1 MAENYFGITD
11 TGRQR
16 ENNEDTFIASS
27 IVKDRFIAAGVIDGV
42 GGYKGGEVAAD
53 IAKHALLDY
62 FKKTAV
68 DVVSMLGQAI
78 LSANQKILIEKQKVA
93 ANNKMA
99 CVLTVVL
106 VEKKANKFYYA
117 HVGDTR
123 LYLFRDNSL
132 VKLTRDHSF
141 VGLLEDTGRLN
152 EEAAMTHPKRNEIN
166 KALGFEAPIVNVA
179 EYIETGESPFLPG
192 DLLLLCS
199 DGLTDMINKADITA
213 ILSQEK
219 TLEEKGKELIDAAND
234 AGGKDNITVVLVQN
248 DRTPV
253 KYAATKSGLLKKNK
267 INDEENLG
275 IEKNESNNPLKKSY
289 SKNLLIF
296 FLSLIALLS
305 AGAFLWER
313 YWKPAQQNI
322 SNEEILTGAK
332 VYDQTF
338 QDTINNSTEFK
349 LLLSDS
355 LFGSK
360 IFLQDTVFINKDS
373 IQISGDINTTITSDT
388 SSEKRLALYI
398 SPSVK
403 YVLFNNLTIQNANI
417 IINAQNMD
425 VLHFQEVQFKDAQLF
440 IVNSFQNASFS
451 GSIKDIDVAVK
462 DSSEKVNQ

>member
-1 MAENYFGITD
+1 MGENYFGVTN

-16 ENNEDTFIASS
+16 ENNEDTFIAST

-53 IAKHALLDY
+53 IAKHAILDY

-68 DVVSMLGQAI
+68 DIVSMLGQAI
-78 LSANQKILIEKQKVA
+78 LSANEKILLEKQKVA

-219 TLEEKGKELIDAAND
+219 TLEEKGNALIDAAND

-248 DRTPV
+248 DRTPL
-253 KYAATKSGLLKKNK
+253 KHTATKSGRLKKNQN
-267 INDEENLG
+267 NDEENLD
-275 IEKNESNNPLKKSY
+275 IEKNESNYPLKKRY
-289 SKNLLIF
+289 SKNLLIL
-296 FLSLIALLS
+296 FLSLLALLS
-305 AGAFLWER
+305 ASAFLWER
-313 YWKPAQQNI
+313 YRKPAQQKI
-322 SNEEILTGAK
+322 SNEKFLTGAK

-338 QDTINNSTEFK
+338 QDTINNSTELK
-349 LLLSDS
+349 LLLTDS

-373 IQISGDINTTITSDT
+373 IQISGDSNTTITSDS
-388 SSEKRLALYI
+388 SSEKRLALFI

-403 YVLFNNLTIQNANI
+403 YVLFKNLTIQKANI
-417 IINAQNMD
+417 IIHAQNMD
-425 VLHFQEVQFKDAQLF
+425 VLHFQEVQFKEAQLF
-440 IVNSFQNASFS
+440 IINSFQNATFS
-451 GSIKDIDVAVK
+451 GSIKDIDVAIK
-462 DSSEKVNQ
+462 DSSENVNQ

>member
-27 IVKDRFIAAGVIDGV
+27 DVKDRFIVAGVIDGV

-53 IAKHALLDY
+53 IAKHAILDY
-62 FKKTAV
+62 LKKTPTHG
-68 DVVSMLGQAI
+68 VSMLGEAL

-93 ANNKMA
+93 ANSKMA

-106 VEKKANKFYYA
+106 IEKKANKFYYA

-132 VKLTRDHSF
+132 IKITRDHSF

-179 EYIETGESPFLPG
+179 EYFETGESPFLPG

-199 DGLTDMINKADITA
+199 DGLTDMVNKAGITA
-213 ILSQEK
+213 ILSQER
-219 TLEEKGKELIDAAND
+219 TLEEKGKGLIDAANN

-253 KYAATKSGLLKKNK
+253 AYTAAKSGRIKKNK
-267 INDEENLG
+267 NNDQENPDIG
-275 IEKNESNNPLKKSY
+275 NKESNNPSKKNY
-289 SKNLLIF
+289 SKNLIIF
-296 FLSLIALLS
+296 LLSLIALFS
-305 AGAFLWER
+305 AAAFLWDR
-313 YWKPAQQNI
+313 YWKPAPQTI
-322 SNEEILTGAK
+322 SNEEFLTGAK

-338 QDTINNSTEFK
+338 QDTINNSPEFK
-349 LLLSDS
+349 LILSDS

-360 IFLQDTVFINKDS
+360 IYLQDTVFIQKDS

-388 SSEKRLALYI
+388 SSGKRIALYI

-403 YVLFNNLTIQNANI
+403 YVLFNNLNIQNANI

-425 VLHFQEVQFKDAQLF
+425 VLHFQEVHFKDAHLF
-440 IVNSFQNASFS
+440 IINSFQNASFS